1 LIAVRQLGL
10 APSEFWIMR
19 PRHFWWLYEAV
30 QDEREAAGPGLSDD
44 DKAEIL
50 NTMIEAGFQ

>member
-1 LIAVRQLGL
+1 M
-10 APSEFWIMR
+10 P
-19 PRHFWWLYEAV
+19 PRHFWWLYEAA
-30 QDEREAAGPGLSDD
+30 QDEREATGLSDD